1 MTGKRKQGDGRR
13 REGGKACFHFMCS
26 SSHSSYDLDTA
37 SIPGDV
43 KPLLAMK
50 MLDKLVDTSGYGA
63 CDRHVTVT

>member
-1 MTGKRKQGDGRR
+1 M
-13 REGGKACFHFMCS
+13 CFHCMCS

-50 MLDKLVDTSGYGA
+50 MLDKLVDTSGYEA